1 MADGKQQ
8 NMERNEPDGS
18 KEDLVSSVST
28 VVSGLAALFLEENFR
43 EGQEI
48 LIPSLGIKIEKE
60 NLREPSQS
68 KSLDNSNGDKHENGT
83 RGVSP

>member
-43 EGQEI
+43 EGH
-48 LIPSLGIKIEKE
+48 LNSKFRYK
-60 NLREPSQS
+60 NRER
-68 KSLDNSNGDKHENGT
+68 EFT
-83 RGVSP
+83 